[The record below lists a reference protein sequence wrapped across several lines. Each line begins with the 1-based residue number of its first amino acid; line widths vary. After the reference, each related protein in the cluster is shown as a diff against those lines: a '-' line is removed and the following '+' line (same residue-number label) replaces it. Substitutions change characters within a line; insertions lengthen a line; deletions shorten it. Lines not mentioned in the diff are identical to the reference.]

1 MKHKL
6 YTLATVVTLSLIPIS
21 TDAAT
26 VKLDNQGRV
35 TNIFDLNVDGKFYDV
50 DFQFDT
56 FQNLFGDL
64 DDFNTEPTFWNQKD
78 LGVAARNAI
87 NRELNALNPIP
98 SQVYDDEKDIDF
110 SQFYIPIEIR
120 IISGIVG
127 IDSAFGDFF
136 EGEWRIP
143 NIGGS
148 GIDDVRPNRTEMY
161 ATFTAATEPI
171 STPEPSGILGLG
183 ITLGLAATFK
193 RQLRKKRQELENTNY
208 LDS

>member
-6 YTLATVVTLSLIPIS
+6 YALATVVSLSLIPIS

-64 DDFNTEPTFWNQKD
+64 DDFKTEPTFWNQKD
-78 LGVAARNAI
+78 LGVTARNAI
-87 NRELNALNPIP
+87 NRELNTLNPVP

-110 SQFYIPIEIR
+110 FQFYIPIEVRENSSIP
-120 IISGIVG
+120 

-148 GIDDVRPNRTEMY
+148 GIDNVGLDWTEMY
-161 ATFTAATEPI
+161 AIFTDATDPV
-171 STPEPSGILGLG
+171 STPEPSGGLLGLS

-193 RQLRKKRQELENTNY
+193 RQFNKKTM
-208 LDS
+208 